1 MRVLLTTPFLLLPA
15 DTGGKIRSLQTFSR
29 LAKRME
35 IHAVSF
41 ADVVREKEEIA
52 AMRDIFATYTPVP
65 WRAAEKYSARF
76 YLDLL
81 ENQLSPLPYFVAKCC
96 RREFTEAMKAVFL
109 RHGADLLLCD
119 FLQTAVPGLELSIPR
134 RVIFQHNVEYLL
146 RRRQWEAESS
156 PLKRWLFGRE
166 WRKTRKIE
174 ERVCRAFDHVIAVSP
189 EDREVF
195 EKEFGVNSVSTIAT
209 GVDSDYFQPQPIPV
223 QPGRLAFVGSMDWY
237 PNEDGVIWFLNEV
250 YPLIRKQAANVS
262 FKIIGRNPSAHLS
275 AAVARLPE
283 IELTG
288 RVEDVRP
295 FLAEAEVVV
304 VPLRAG
310 GGTRIKIPEAMA
322 MGKAVVSTTVG
333 AEGLPFTDGQEIRIA
348 DEPQHFADAVTQLLS
363 HSGLRIQI
371 ENTARERVRRHHG
384 WDAVVNELEEVLMSL
399 DGREMLSHLPAERT
413 VETADLVE

>member
-1 MRVLLTTPFLLLPA
+1 
-15 DTGGKIRSLQTFSR
+15 
-29 LAKRME
+29 ME

-41 ADVVREKEEIA
+41 ADLAREKKEIA
-52 AMRDIFATYTPVP
+52 AMRDIFASYTPVP
-65 WRAAEKYSARF
+65 WRESEKYSARF

-81 ENQLSPLPYFVAKCC
+81 RNQLSPLPYFVAKCC
-96 RREFTEAMKAVFL
+96 RRDFAEAMKAVFL

-119 FLQTAVPGLELSIPR
+119 FLQTAAPALELSIPR
-134 RVIFQHNVEYLL
+134 RVVFQHNVEYLL
-146 RRRQWEAESS
+146 RRRQCDAESS
-156 PLKRWLFGRE
+156 PVKKWLFGRE
-166 WRKTRKIE
+166 WKKTRRIE
-174 ERVCRAFDHVIAVSP
+174 ERVCRAFDHVIAVSD

-195 EKEFGVNSVSTIAT
+195 EKEFGVKSVSTIAT
-209 GVDSDYFQPQPIPV
+209 GVDSDYFQPQAIPV

-283 IELTG
+283 VELTG

-295 FLAEAEVVV
+295 FLAEAEVIV

-322 MGKAVVSTTVG
+322 MGKAVVSTSVG

-348 DEPQHFADAVTQLLS
+348 DAPQDFAQAVTQLLS

-371 ENTARERVRRHHG
+371 ENAARERVRRDHG
-384 WDAVVNELEEVLMSL
+384 WDAVVDELEEVLMTL
-399 DGREMLSHLPAERT
+399 EGREKLYHLPLEQT
-413 VETADLVE
+413 LDLVE